1 MFDYLHV
8 GEEDYIN
15 LLKHAREN
23 DYPLPKRTLIKHEE
37 MDTAI
42 LYTLVNSN
50 YEKSPE
56 YESI

>member
-8 GEEDYIN
+8 GEEDYIS

-23 DYPLPKRTLIKHEE
+23 DYPLPKPPLIKHEE